1 MGQQIFDPARHII
14 IVRVKL
20 QDESGRLLYLQMALD
35 TGASMTVIPWQAA
48 ERLGL
53 DPARSRRRVRFMTGS
68 GMEAAP
74 IFAVEQMEVLGVRVN
89 RVPVLCHDLPQRS
102 LVDGLLGLSFL
113 KHCRMSVDFKR
124 GTLSLE
130 PSTRKPSEV

>member
-1 MGQQIFDPARHII
+1 MGQQAFDPARHII

-35 TGASMTVIPWQAA
+35 TGASMTAIPWQAA

-68 GMEAAP
+68 GMEVAP
-74 IFAVEQMEVLGVRVN
+74 IITVLAMELMGVCVTD
-89 RVPVLCHDLPQRS
+89 VPVLCHDLPQRS

-113 KHCRMSVDFKR
+113 RHCRLAIDFPR
-124 GTLSLE
+124 GVLE
-130 PSTRKPSEV
+130 LRK